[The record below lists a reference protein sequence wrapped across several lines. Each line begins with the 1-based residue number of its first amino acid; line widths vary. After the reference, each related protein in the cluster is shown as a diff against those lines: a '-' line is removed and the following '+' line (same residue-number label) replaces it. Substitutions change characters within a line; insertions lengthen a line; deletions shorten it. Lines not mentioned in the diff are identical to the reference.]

1 VRGFLILGSILTV
14 LVGWLFYAAPDTQA
28 ATPSPSFVLISTTH
42 PERNTP

>member
-1 VRGFLILGSILTV
+1 MRGFLLLGAILAG

-28 ATPSPSFVLISTTH
+28 AAPSPSFVISITH